1 MDGAAQ
7 TGATIAFATP
17 RARALE
23 TAIEA
28 LPQGSVR
35 CLAETLHSPQAL

>member
-17 RARALE
+17 RARVLE
-23 TAIEA
+23 AAVEVLA
-28 LPQGSVR
+28 QGSVR
-35 CLAETLHSPQAL
+35 RLAETLHSPRTL